1 MVVPINTSRELL
13 LNLGYHRP
21 PGLTSD
27 FEGKLG
33 ALILDWLKQKKY
45 NTKKFPWGDFNQEDG
60 IFVFNIMF
68 TR

>member
-1 MVVPINTSRELL
+1 MVVPIHTSRELL

-33 ALILDWLKQKKY
+33 ALILDWLKQK
-45 NTKKFPWGDFNQEDG
+45 
-60 IFVFNIMF
+60 NITQKSF
-68 TR
+68 RGVI